1 MAGHARRNKALTELE
16 VRASKAGMEPLEWLE
31 EYLENGG
38 NFVKLAESFTLHC
51 GLDITRSILD
61 RMAEALASDA
71 KERIRAARAK
81 GAHAQ
86 VETQTERIDKLG
98 LDKDEIA
105 RERLRMSNTQWVA
118 GRANKAEFGD
128 APAVGINMSFA
139 SLHLDTLRRLSAEDS
154 KRLASQPEQ
163 LTGGDPLGHN
173 ITEGDY
179 EIITE
184 DPESLL

>member
-1 MAGHARRNKALTELE
+1 M
-16 VRASKAGMEPLEWLE
+16 LEWLE

-38 NFVKLAESFTLHC
+38 NFVKLAEKLTDTTHLE
-51 GLDITRSILD
+51 ITRSILD
-61 RMAEALASDA
+61 RIAEGLAPDA

-81 GAHAQ
+81 GAHAI
-86 VETQTERIDKLG
+86 VEGQTERIDKLG

-139 SLHLDTLRRLSAEDS
+139 SLHLDTLRRLSAEDA
-154 KRLASQPEQ
+154 KRLAHHPEPE
-163 LTGGDPLGHN
+163 LLPPA
-173 ITEGDY
+173 DY
-179 EIITE
+179 EIVSESPE
-184 DPESLL
+184 DLI